1 MGNRTAADADA
12 LLAGRG
18 PGAGGGA
25 GTPGAAAALAG
36 GVLLI
41 GAVLAGNSLVCVSVA
56 AERSLQTPTNYF
68 IVSLAAADLLLAL
81 LVLPLFVYSEV
92 QGGVWLLSPGLCDA
106 LMAMDVMLCTA
117 SIFNLCAISVDRFVA
132 VAVPLS
138 YNRQSRGGRQLL
150 LIGATWLLSAAVAAP
165 VLCGLNDAHGRD
177 PAVCRLEDRD
187 YVVYSSVCS
196 FFLPCPL
203 MLLLYW
209 ATFRGLRRWEAA
221 RRAKL
226 HGRAPHRTSGLG
238 PPAPDA
244 TALRGPLPPDAI
256 PPPGPQPPDA
266 TQLPRAITSPNAI
279 PFSDA
284 SAHPD
289 ATQLPSVTPA
299 PDATPPPDATAPPDA
314 TPPPDAILY
323 PDATAPPDATPPPD
337 AIPSPD
343 AIPCPDAVAPLHA
356 IPAEPP
362 LQARRRRRAKITG
375 RERKAMRVLPVVV
388 GVFLLCWSPFFVVH
402 ITRALCPT
410 CAVSPRLVSAVTWLG
425 YVNSALNPVIYTV
438 FNAEF
443 RNVFRKALRLRC

>member
-1 MGNRTAADADA
+1 MGNRSAADADG

-18 PGAGGGA
+18 PGAGTPGTP

-41 GAVLAGNSLVCVSVA
+41 GAVLAGNALVCASVA
-56 AERSLQTPTNYF
+56 AERALQTPTNYF

-92 QGGVWLLSPGLCDA
+92 QGGVWLFSPGLCDA

-138 YNRQSRGGRQLL
+138 YNRQGGGGRQLL

-165 VLCGLNDAHGRD
+165 VLCGLNDARGRD

-226 HGRAPHRTSGLG
+226 HGRTPRRPSGPGPPPPDGSPDGTPSPPPPDSSPDGTPDGTPSPPPPDSSPDGTPSPPPPDSSPDGTPSPPPPDSSPDGTPGPPPPDGIPHDTPNAAPRPP

-244 TALRGPLPPDAI
+244 A
-256 PPPGPQPPDA
+256 
-266 TQLPRAITSPNAI
+266 
-279 PFSDA
+279 
-284 SAHPD
+284 
-289 ATQLPSVTPA
+289 
-299 PDATPPPDATAPPDA
+299 APPA
-314 TPPPDAILY
+314 AN
-323 PDATAPPDATPPPD
+323 
-337 AIPSPD
+337 
-343 AIPCPDAVAPLHA
+343 
-356 IPAEPP
+356 PAEPP
-362 LQARRRRRAKITG
+362 RQPRKRRRAKITG

-388 GVFLLCWSPFFVVH
+388 GAFLLCWTPFFVVH
-402 ITRALCPT
+402 ITRALCPA
-410 CAVSPRLVSAVTWLG
+410 CPVPPRLVSAVTWLG
-425 YVNSALNPVIYTV
+425 YVNSALNPLIYTV

-443 RNVFRKALRLRC
+443 RAVFRKTLRLCC

>member
-1 MGNRTAADADA
+1 MGNRSAADADG
-12 LLAGRG
+12 LLEERAPGTG
-18 PGAGGGA
+18 VGAGG
-25 GTPGAAAALAG
+25 PGAAAALVG

-41 GAVLAGNSLVCVSVA
+41 GAVLAGNSLVCMSVA

-132 VAVPLS
+132 VAVPLR
-138 YNRQSRGGRQLL
+138 YNRQSSGGRQLL

-165 VLCGLNDAHGRD
+165 VLCGLNDARGRD
-177 PAVCRLEDRD
+177 PSVCRLEDRD

-203 MLLLYW
+203 MLMLYW

-226 HGRAPHRTSGLG
+226 HGRAPRRPSGPG

-244 TALRGPLPPDAI
+244 SQATDA
-256 PPPGPQPPDA
+256 A
-266 TQLPRAITSPNAI
+266 
-279 PFSDA
+279 
-284 SAHPD
+284 
-289 ATQLPSVTPA
+289 PA
-299 PDATPPPDATAPPDA
+299 PDSGPTPDADPA
-314 TPPPDAILY
+314 
-323 PDATAPPDATPPPD
+323 
-337 AIPSPD
+337 
-343 AIPCPDAVAPLHA
+343 PDAVAPPEA
-356 IPAEPP
+356 NAAEPP
-362 LQARRRRRAKITG
+362 PQARRRRRAKITG

-388 GVFLLCWSPFFVVH
+388 GAFLLCWTPFFVVH
-402 ITRALCPT
+402 ITRALCPA

-425 YVNSALNPVIYTV
+425 YVNSALNPVIYTI

-443 RNVFRKALRLRC
+443 RTVFRKAFHLCC